1 MTNLGRRRGLLAV
14 LTLLFSLG
22 IHAQEVDIR
31 GPMLSITKE
40 KAIVSG
46 FVPRS
51 DKCIE
56 IRETEI
62 KEMNGRRAMVGVV
75 DAEYNG
81 LWLGVTV
88 MITDASGET
97 KEIDFEAR
105 RVAGRFKETYN
116 ATGGSILDGA
126 MKTVWIA
133 RLWRGK
139 VYPRACAEW
148 SDEGE
153 SCEYCQKSG
162 YHMYSAVADAEW

>member
-56 IRETEI
+56 
-62 KEMNGRRAMVGVV
+62 
-75 DAEYNG
+75 
-81 LWLGVTV
+81 
-88 MITDASGET
+88 
-97 KEIDFEAR
+97 
-105 RVAGRFKETYN
+105 
-116 ATGGSILDGA
+116 
-126 MKTVWIA
+126 
-133 RLWRGK
+133 
-139 VYPRACAEW
+139 
-148 SDEGE
+148 
-153 SCEYCQKSG
+153 
-162 YHMYSAVADAEW
+162 